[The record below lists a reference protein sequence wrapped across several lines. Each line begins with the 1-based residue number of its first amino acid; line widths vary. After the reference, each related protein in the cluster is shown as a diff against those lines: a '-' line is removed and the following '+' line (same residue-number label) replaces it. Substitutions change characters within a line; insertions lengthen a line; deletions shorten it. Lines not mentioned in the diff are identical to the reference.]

1 MRRLLLIFSLIVGLF
16 PLLPDA
22 APSQTQDRETKFR
35 LAQALERG
43 GEYER
48 AASLYQ
54 ELMSGDPRNPIFL
67 EALQR
72 VWMQL
77 KRYDDI
83 AVLLRSRLLGS
94 RADVVLRT
102 TLGTVLYRGGKETEA
117 VAEWDS
123 ALAVDPAN
131 ANTYRIVASALI
143 ENRLLDRAV
152 GIYRRGREA
161 TKDPDQFTLEL
172 AQTLAAGMDFESAT
186 TEYVRWLRRNPVQVA
201 VLQSRL
207 SAWSG
212 REEARSAAVGVVRAE
227 INKHEDLSLLTLLAW
242 LLMEGKAFDQAFDVE
257 RRIDELSHAGGS
269 VILQFAEQAYHARA
283 YDIAARAYREAITI
297 PLSPEKLPAAEYGE
311 ACALNEIGSLS
322 DTVASGAASPT
333 EAQPRLSAAM
343 AQFRS
348 IMEKYPRSEFAARSE
363 FEIGIMQYDR
373 LADLDGALASF
384 EHVLAQT
391 AQTNVF
397 RFDVELM
404 IGRLHITRGDTARAV
419 TRFADVA
426 AAPGALPDQSDE
438 AAFHLAEIDYFGG
451 RFGDAAKRLE
461 GIVVNLKADYANDAL
476 RFQSFL
482 QENIKVAPEA
492 LREYARADFL
502 ARQGK
507 KTEAVALMRDVVAR
521 YPRTPLVDDALMCIG
536 GLQFSAGFYADA
548 VATYERL
555 LTDFRENSI
564 LLDRAQFQ
572 LAETYEA
579 GMRDTL
585 KAIAAYEKLLADYP
599 SSVLADEARR
609 RIRRLRGEAL

>member
-1 MRRLLLIFSLIVGLF
+1 
-16 PLLPDA
+16 
-22 APSQTQDRETKFR
+22 
-35 LAQALERG
+35 
-43 GEYER
+43 
-48 AASLYQ
+48 
-54 ELMSGDPRNPIFL
+54 
-67 EALQR
+67 
-72 VWMQL
+72 
-77 KRYDDI
+77 
-83 AVLLRSRLLGS
+83 
-94 RADVVLRT
+94 
-102 TLGTVLYRGGKETEA
+102 
-117 VAEWDS
+117 
-123 ALAVDPAN
+123 
-131 ANTYRIVASALI
+131 
-143 ENRLLDRAV
+143 
-152 GIYRRGREA
+152 
-161 TKDPDQFTLEL
+161 
-172 AQTLAAGMDFESAT
+172 
-186 TEYVRWLRRNPVQVA
+186 
-201 VLQSRL
+201 
-207 SAWSG
+207 
-212 REEARSAAVGVVRAE
+212 
-227 INKHEDLSLLTLLAW
+227 
-242 LLMEGKAFDQAFDVE
+242 
-257 RRIDELSHAGGS
+257 
-269 VILQFAEQAYHARA
+269 
-283 YDIAARAYREAITI
+283 
-297 PLSPEKLPAAEYGE
+297 
-311 ACALNEIGSLS
+311 
-322 DTVASGAASPT
+322 
-333 EAQPRLSAAM
+333 M

-363 FEIGIMQYDR
+363 YQIGIMQYDR

-404 IGRLHITRGDTARAV
+404 IGRLHITRGDTVRAV
-419 TRFADVA
+419 IRFADVA

-572 LAETYEA
+572 LAETFEA
-579 GMRDTL
+579 GMRDTP
-585 KAIAAYEKLLADYP
+585 KAVAAYEKLLADYP

-609 RIRRLRGEAL
+609 RIRRL